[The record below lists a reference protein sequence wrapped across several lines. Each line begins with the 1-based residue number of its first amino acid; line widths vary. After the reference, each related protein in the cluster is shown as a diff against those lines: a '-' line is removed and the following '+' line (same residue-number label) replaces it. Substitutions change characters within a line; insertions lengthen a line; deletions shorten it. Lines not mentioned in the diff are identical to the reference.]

1 MPAVPYDP
9 LRLPEYQIDQYVVP
23 VLSAASDGN
32 TALHGTAFFINSD
45 GVFLTAGHV
54 IDAARSAAA
63 QRGGKIWL
71 SVRIPD
77 SDAGAY
83 HEILST
89 ELAPAPFDVAIGK
102 VSTASQSFVRLADM
116 SAGAPLRN
124 VWTFGYPESAHAR
137 ASSGHLLVGHR
148 AHKGYIIRRLRGD
161 ELAFPFAP
169 GFELNFP
176 IPSALSGAPLVLE
189 RPATA
194 LEHALMAAP
203 GMIPM
208 IGMGLVDVRFMPK
221 HALHLIGVCV
231 GTTQAETVAFS
242 HTEVIDGNTKI
253 SEKTSK
259 IELYGIA
266 HDLLPLT
273 GWKPLCLGGVT
284 LAQAIE
290 PT

>member
-1 MPAVPYDP
+1 MPSAPHDP
-9 LRLPEYQIDQYVVP
+9 LQLPYYQLDQYVVP
-23 VLSAASDGN
+23 VLSAAPDGN
-32 TALHGTAFFINSD
+32 TAVHGTAFFINSD

-54 IDAARSAAA
+54 IEAARSAAA
-63 QRGGKIWL
+63 QSGGKIWL
-71 SVRIPD
+71 SVRIAD
-77 SDAGAY
+77 SNAAAS

-89 ELAPAPFDVAIGK
+89 ELAPAPFDVAIGN
-102 VSTASQSFVRLADM
+102 VSTASQSFVRLADE
-116 SAGAPLRN
+116 SAGAPLCN
-124 VWTFGYPESAHAR
+124 VWTFGYPETAHTR
-137 ASSGHLLVGHR
+137 ASSGRLLVGQR
-148 AHKGYIIRRLRGD
+148 AHKGYIVRRLTGD
-161 ELAFPFAP
+161 ELALPFGP

-203 GMIPM
+203 GMPPM
-208 IGMGLVDVRFMPK
+208 IGMGLVDTRFTPK

-242 HTEVIDGNTKI
+242 YTEVIDGNIKY

-259 IELYGIA
+259 IELYGLA
-266 HDLLPLT
+266 HDLLPLA
-273 GWKPLCLGGVT
+273 GWKPLCLHGVT